1 MLIRLTTIIKSSEVI
16 ELIIDKTNKKLLI
29 ELSMAS
35 WTYIRIKMSIQ
46 LGLR

>member
-1 MLIRLTTIIKSSEVI
+1 MIKSSEVI
-16 ELIIDKTNKKLLI
+16 ELIIDKTNKRLLI
-29 ELSMAS
+29 ELSMTS